1 VGCGYQPFIRWR
13 QNAGGNF
20 DATVETSTQNVGYNS
35 AMQVFLV
42 GGAVR
47 DEQLGISLR
56 ERDWCVVGATPEILI
71 ADGYKQV
78 GKDFP
83 VFLHPTTSEEYAL
96 ARTERKTGPGYH
108 GFAFDFSA
116 DVSIEDDL
124 SRRDLTINAIAKD
137 DEGKLI
143 DPHGGLKD
151 IEKRVLR
158 HVSDAFSEDPV
169 RILRVAKF
177 AARFSALGFR
187 ISGETMTLMR
197 SMVDAGEI
205 DALVADRV
213 WKETEEALRGNN
225 SRVFFEVLRNCGAL
239 ERLFPEL
246 EALFG
251 VPQPAKWHPEIDTG
265 LHTMLVL
272 DQAEQRSPELAV
284 RFAALTHDLG
294 KGTTP
299 KNVLPSHPGHEA
311 RGARLVRELANR
323 LPIPKS
329 CRDLGVMVAQFHTHC
344 HQALELR
351 NKTILDLLE
360 KTDAFR
366 RPERFEHFLI
376 ACEADAKGRTG
387 LENRPYP
394 QSDFLRGAFAAA
406 SSVDAGAIAEK
417 HQGAKIPIAIRE
429 ARAKAIRSFKEL

>member
-344 HQALELR
+344 HQALELH

-406 SSVDAGAIAEK
+406 SSVDTGAIAEK

>member
-20 DATVETSTQNVGYNS
+20 DATVETSTQNGGYNS

>member
-1 VGCGYQPFIRWR
+1 
-13 QNAGGNF
+13 
-20 DATVETSTQNVGYNS
+20 
-35 AMQVFLV
+35 
-42 GGAVR
+42 
-47 DEQLGISLR
+47 
-56 ERDWCVVGATPEILI
+56 
-71 ADGYKQV
+71 
-78 GKDFP
+78 
-83 VFLHPTTSEEYAL
+83 
-96 ARTERKTGPGYH
+96 
-108 GFAFDFSA
+108 
-116 DVSIEDDL
+116 
-124 SRRDLTINAIAKD
+124 
-137 DEGKLI
+137 
-143 DPHGGLKD
+143 LKD